1 MTGRVSWLGGLG
13 PVVRWGFVGCDS
25 SCGWGVGCPES
36 RFAARLFLRMEV
48 RLGREADKLGGGT
61 GDVACDVYPPRLV
74 TVVRDRC
81 SAGGGGGL
89 VCLVGRSSGCGWAG
103 SLGLCWSFDEVAVIS
118 LWVSVVGW
126 SLELKGPLCAR
137 YQSRIVAALLL
148 AAREVRLGVR
158 CGVDLS
164 S

>member
-13 PVVRWGFVGCDS
+13 PVDRWGFVCCDS
-25 SCGWGVGCPES
+25 SCGWGVGCPEI

-81 SAGGGGGL
+81 SAVGKC
-89 VCLVGRSSGCGWAG
+89 VWLVGRRG
-103 SLGLCWSFDEVAVIS
+103 
-118 LWVSVVGW
+118 VVG
-126 SLELKGPLCAR
+126 LGPWGCA
-137 YQSRIVAALLL
+137 
-148 AAREVRLGVR
+148 G
-158 CGVDLS
+158 LS
-164 S
+164 MR